1 LFVVVFIV
9 VLFLVFVFVS
19 GWLDGRADG
28 VARRLDPLV
37 QAERARES
45 ERVGRERERESV
57 MLRGRVS
64 GLARFHSLLGLS
76 FRRSP

>member
-1 LFVVVFIV
+1 LFFLFVVVFIV

-19 GWLDGRADG
+19 GWLDGWADG

-45 ERVGRERERESV
+45 ERVGRERERERHASWAC
-57 MLRGRVS
+57 LW
-64 GLARFHSLLGLS
+64 AR
-76 FRRSP
+76 